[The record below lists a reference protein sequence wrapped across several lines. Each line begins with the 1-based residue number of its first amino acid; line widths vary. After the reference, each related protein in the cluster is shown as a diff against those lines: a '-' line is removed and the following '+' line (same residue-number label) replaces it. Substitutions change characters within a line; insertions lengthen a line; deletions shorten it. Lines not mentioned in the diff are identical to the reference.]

1 MSRKTSFVRA
11 GLTSAAGLVGIG
23 VSGAV
28 VLALCLIPFPVLEGA
43 PLGELVNPTAATA
56 TRVCPGPLLSVQ
68 TRDGDATSFVAFEA
82 PTTVYASTSEPLSA
96 FSLSFAG
103 DTQGDGL
110 SPLAV
115 TVPPPSEGSP
125 VLLAGAQSQSVEH
138 EDMAGLAATGC
149 LEPEAESWLVGGA
162 TDLGQSTLIRLSN
175 PSETDSSAHIEVY
188 GETGRIAPSRS
199 NDVVVPAGTEQVLS
213 LAALAPDLAM
223 PVVHV
228 TSSGGSLVATLQQ
241 TLVRTIVPSGVEVI
255 EPGTS
260 ANTAQVITGVRLVDM
275 ARFSDSEGGAV
286 TSDEEPAVRVLATS
300 LEPSDVVVTTIA
312 RDGSTTEVKAT
323 LNPGVVLQLPF
334 NAVPDG
340 MYTVIVSGT
349 TPIVASVR
357 SVVPAGVDPAQPSPA
372 LTPTAT
378 PGATLGATPAAPS
391 GTATPTPTPQ
401 VPAGG
406 VPLDGVP
413 MDGVPMDGGFE
424 GGDGPGFGGA
434 GAPSVG
440 APAELV
446 PLQTGGDFT
455 WYPASAALGAS
466 TLFGVA
472 SAPFAELTVYNGL
485 ESTKSLVLSSD
496 GQPDVAISVDARSF
510 VSVDVMPGA
519 VYRLEGDPG
528 LRAAVTYSG
537 VGLSSVS
544 SVRPPSRLGSTILV
558 YPR

>member
-1 MSRKTSFVRA
+1 MNRKISFVRA

-28 VLALCLIPFPVLEGA
+28 VLALCLIPFPVLAGS

-56 TRVCPGPLLSVQ
+56 TRVCAGPLLSVQ
-68 TRDGDATSFVAFEA
+68 TRDGDATSFVPFDA
-82 PTTVYASTSEPLSA
+82 PATVYASTSEPLSA
-96 FSLSFAG
+96 FSLAVSG
-103 DTQGDGL
+103 DAQADGL
-110 SPLAV
+110 APLTV
-115 TVPPPSEGSP
+115 TVPPPADGSP
-125 VLLAGAQSQSVEH
+125 SLLAGAQSQSVEH
-138 EDMAGLAATGC
+138 EDMAGLAAASC

-188 GETGRIAPSRS
+188 GESGRIAPSGS

-228 TSSGGSLVATLQQ
+228 TSSGGTLVSTLQQ
-241 TLVRTIVPSGVEVI
+241 TLVRTIVPSGVEII
-255 EPGTS
+255 EPGSS
-260 ANTAQVITGVRLVDM
+260 ANTAQIITGVRLVDM
-275 ARFSDSEGGAV
+275 ARFSDAEGGAV
-286 TSDEEPAVRVLATS
+286 TSDEEPAVRVLATT
-300 LEPSDVVVTTIA
+300 LEPSDVVVTTVA
-312 RDGSTTEVKAT
+312 VDGSTTEVKAS

-340 MYTVIVSGT
+340 IYTVIVSGT

-357 SVVPAGVDPAQPSPA
+357 SVVPAGVNPAQPSPVS
-372 LTPTAT
+372 TPTAT
-378 PGATLGATPAAPS
+378 PGATPGPS
-391 GTATPTPTPQ
+391 GTATPTPTPTPKA
-401 VPAGG
+401 PAVGS
-406 VPLDGVP
+406 P
-413 MDGVPMDGGFE
+413 MDGVVE
-424 GGDGPGFGGA
+424 GGDGPSTGGA
-434 GAPSVG
+434 GGPSVG
-440 APAELV
+440 SPAELV

-472 SAPFAELTVYNGL
+472 SAPVAELTVYNGF
-485 ESTKSLVLSSD
+485 ESTQSLVLSAD
-496 GQPDVAISVDARSF
+496 GQPDVTIDVDARTL
-510 VSVDVMPGA
+510 VSLDIMPGA

-537 VGLSSVS
+537 VGQSSVS
-544 SVRPPSRLGSTILV
+544 SVRPPSRLGSTILI

>member
-1 MSRKTSFVRA
+1 MSRKISFVRA

-28 VLALCLIPFPVLEGA
+28 VLALCLIPFPVLSGA
-43 PLGELVNPTAATA
+43 PLGELVTPAAATA

-68 TRDGDATSFVAFEA
+68 TRDGDATSFVPFDA
-82 PTTVYASTSEPLSA
+82 PPTVYASTSEPLTA
-96 FSLSFAG
+96 FPLAVAG
-103 DTQGDGL
+103 ETQDDGL
-110 SPLAV
+110 APLAV
-115 TVPPPSEGSP
+115 TVPPPSDGSP
-125 VLLAGAQSQSVEH
+125 VLLAGAQSQTVEH
-138 EDMAGLAATGC
+138 EDMAGLAAAAC

-175 PSETDSSAHIEVY
+175 PSLTDSSAHIEVY
-188 GETGRIAPSRS
+188 GESGRVAPSRS

-228 TSSGGSLVATLQQ
+228 TSSGGALVATLQQ

-255 EPGTS
+255 EPGAS

-275 ARFSDSEGGAV
+275 ARFSDSEGGGV

-312 RDGSTTEVKAT
+312 LDGSTTEVKAT

-357 SVVPAGVDPAQPSPA
+357 SVVTAGVNPAE
-372 LTPTAT
+372 TAS
-378 PGATLGATPAAPS
+378 A
-391 GTATPTPTPQ
+391 GTATPTPAATTGATPGAAAGI
-401 VPAGG
+401 VTPTATPPAPAG
-406 VPLDGVP
+406 GVP

-424 GGDGPGFGGA
+424 GGDAPAFGGA
-434 GAPSVG
+434 AAPSVG
-440 APAELV
+440 APAELA

-455 WYPASAALGAS
+455 WYPASAGLGAS

-472 SAPFAELTVYNGL
+472 SAPVAQLTVYNSF
-485 ESTKSLVLSSD
+485 ESSKSLILSAD
-496 GQPDVAISVDARSF
+496 DQPDVTISVDARTF
-510 VSVDVMPGA
+510 VSLDVTPGA
-519 VYRLEGDPG
+519 IYRLEGDPG

>member
-1 MSRKTSFVRA
+1 MSRKISFVRA

-28 VLALCLIPFPVLEGA
+28 VLGLCLIPFPVLAGS

-68 TRDGDATSFVAFEA
+68 TRDGDATAFVPFDA
-82 PTTVYASTSEPLSA
+82 PFTVYSAMSEPLSA
-96 FSLSFAG
+96 FSLAVAG
-103 DTQGDGL
+103 DAQVDGL
-110 SPLAV
+110 APIVV
-115 TVPPPSEGSP
+115 TVPPPTDGSP
-125 VLLAGAQSQSVEH
+125 SLLAGAQSQSVER
-138 EDMAGLAATGC
+138 EDMAGLAATNC

-188 GETGRIAPSRS
+188 GEKGRIAPSGS

-228 TSSGGSLVATLQQ
+228 TSSGGSLVSTLQQ
-241 TLVRTIVPSGVEVI
+241 TLVRTIVPSGVEVV
-255 EPGTS
+255 EPGS
-260 ANTAQVITGVRLVDM
+260 PSNTTQVITGVRLVDM

-300 LEPSDVVVTTIA
+300 LEPSDVVVTTVA
-312 RDGSTTEVKAT
+312 SDGSTTEVKAT

-349 TPIVASVR
+349 TPVVAAVR
-357 SVVPAGVDPAQPSPA
+357 SVVPAGVNPAQPAPVS
-372 LTPTAT
+372 TSTAT
-378 PGATLGATPAAPS
+378 PGATPGATPA
-391 GTATPTPTPQ
+391 TATPTSTPQ
-401 VPAGG
+401 APAVGT
-406 VPLDGVP
+406 P
-413 MDGVPMDGGFE
+413 MDGVPMDGVVG
-424 GGDGPGFGGA
+424 GGDGPVSGGA

-440 APAELV
+440 SPAELV

-455 WYPASAALGAS
+455 WYPSSAALGAS

-472 SAPFAELTVYNGL
+472 SAPVAELTVYNGL
-485 ESTKSLVLSSD
+485 ESTKSLVLSAD
-496 GQPDVAISVDARSF
+496 GQPDVTIAVDARAF
-510 VSVDVMPGA
+510 ASVDILPGV
-519 VYRLEGDPG
+519 VYRLEGDAG